1 MQAIYSIR
9 FQNSQNYDWM
19 MKWSLCFAPF
29 RRLHDFRLETKN
41 RPMLKRL
48 LKGVEVRFGQKISPG
63 RLNAFWCN
71 FAIAKVTR
79 NPSFYHFV
87 FCVWIKAKNITI
99 ARYFSPKCTSYYYIV
114 FYFFSTVSSRC
125 HFPVL
130 CLVARERQFTLRCPR
145 TLFSANNSNFSRVWN
160 ELETS
165 IWQHG
170 KLQFEIYSRTIFVV
184 TFDAIS
190 IEWIIIGYFFSA
202 ILASLEMR
210 RWYTIIFFSA
220 GHSTE
225 PEPTYNGFHVP
236 FKQI

>member
-1 MQAIYSIR
+1 MVLVLCAISSAAWFQVGNKESADVKEAFKRCRSSFWAKDITRPIELHFGAILRLRKWLEIHHSI
-9 FQNSQNYDWM
+9 
-19 MKWSLCFAPF
+19 
-29 RRLHDFRLETKN
+29 
-41 RPMLKRL
+41 
-48 LKGVEVRFGQKISPG
+48 IS
-63 RLNAFWCN
+63 F
-71 FAIAKVTR
+71 
-79 NPSFYHFV
+79 

-190 IEWIIIGYFFSA
+190 IEWIIIGYFFSV

>member
-1 MQAIYSIR
+1 MSKFVLGKRYHPA
-9 FQNSQNYDWM
+9 DW
-19 MKWSLCFAPF
+19 
-29 RRLHDFRLETKN
+29 
-41 RPMLKRL
+41 
-48 LKGVEVRFGQKISPG
+48 I
-63 RLNAFWCN
+63 AFWCN

-170 KLQFEIYSRTIFVV
+170 KLQFEIYGRTIFVV

-190 IEWIIIGYFFSA
+190 IEWIIIGYFFFRDFGIA
-202 ILASLEMR
+202 GNASLVHNNFFFGGPFDR
-210 RWYTIIFFSA
+210 TWTNLQWFSCAIQTNLNIFLRHTHRKQKKI
-220 GHSTE
+220 GWMT
-225 PEPTYNGFHVP
+225 GFQAKRCAHIMLP
-236 FKQI
+236 NRCAKREINLREWML

>member
-1 MQAIYSIR
+1 
-9 FQNSQNYDWM
+9 

-29 RRLHDFRLETKN
+29 CRLHDFRLETKN

-190 IEWIIIGYFFSA
+190 IEWIIIGYFFP
-202 ILASLEMR
+202 R
-210 RWYTIIFFSA
+210 FWHRWKCVVGT
-220 GHSTE
+220 
-225 PEPTYNGFHVP
+225 
-236 FKQI
+236 Q